1 MASLQPQT
9 NVNPKEFFFVKS
21 PIPATGL
28 DFGPGPKGGSTTI
41 VTNEDGVLTTNLGDI
56 LNASLWAE
64 FPAST
69 RYIDMAPGG
78 TQRITATNSQL
89 FFNGEALAA
98 GGTISDWSYYP
109 VDSGHIDFSGPGQ
122 RLTATDTNLVYNGVP
137 LTGGEGEGWSIYPA
151 LQNVDISGHNLNN
164 VRTINVSTV
173 SAPLNLALTCQNNM
187 SIEVPNLMTTTTLDY
202 ALIVGS
208 ILHPETPA
216 KIDLSTSNG
225 TFGQINLTANP
236 GVLGFNGAVYI
247 TANGGTDPTG
257 NTSYGGNITIQAN
270 TPINTGGVTFSSAV
284 KISGASVLSYAGLIP
299 PVGSNAGIN
308 YIFGNVGVSITSDVT
323 GPLLTPAPLSVYIFG
338 RTGTSIPSV
347 ISDIDGS
354 HSGGLYC
361 ADVQPYSDG
370 LTTSDLYVKGRGT
383 VRAGLLPPLI
393 GNVIL
398 ENVKKI
404 DGNIYIR
411 NPESFNFVTTTPAL
425 DIVGLVS
432 INNAPYANTQE
443 WSTFDASSN
452 VVMNGN
458 SITTCADIQVD
469 TINGIPATPKTPIYA
484 NATETITEAWYGRMV
499 VIDTNII
506 NSTFT
511 FTYDQ
516 PQLPNMY
523 FTLVVTVNVQQA
535 ITLRI
540 QPENSPYTLYPGQNY
555 QVTYDPNFT
564 GLLLVNGPPR
574 ITPETMAPTRDI
586 SGSTYEVTLADYNAL
601 FIFTGP
607 GDELNLTSS
616 LTGATFYCRLLIEYT
631 GVPRE
636 LYVSMN
642 GDLILYIQYPPSR
655 IFTLLLTPSGG
666 WTTYL

>member
-9 NVNPKEFFFVKS
+9 SVNPSKFYFLTDPVSSSGITFS
-21 PIPATGL
+21 DPSGGAATTAIL
-28 DFGPGPKGGSTTI
+28 NVGGILETPT
-41 VTNEDGVLTTNLGDI
+41 GDI
-56 LNASLWAE
+56 LNSSYWSQ

-69 RYIDMAPGG
+69 GYIDMSAGG
-78 TQRITATNSQL
+78 GQRITATDSQL
-89 FFNGEALAA
+89 FFNGQPLAS
-98 GGTISDWSYYP
+98 GGNVADWSYFP
-109 VDSGHIDFSGPGQ
+109 VDSGYIDFSGAGQ

-137 LTGGEGEGWSIYPA
+137 LTGGQGEGWSVYPA
-151 LQNVDISGHNLNN
+151 LQNVDMDGFSLTDVNSI
-164 VRTINVSTV
+164 VAR
-173 SAPLNLALTCQNNM
+173 LNLLLTCVNNM
-187 SIEVPNLMTTTTLDY
+187 TLTVPNIYNATAIRY
-202 ALIVGS
+202 GVVAGS
-208 ILHPETPA
+208 AAHPESPA
-216 KIDLSTSNG
+216 IIDLATSNG
-225 TFGQINLTANP
+225 SFGEINLTANP

-257 NTSYGGNITIQAN
+257 TTAYGGNITIQAN
-270 TPINTGGVTFSSAV
+270 TPLNTGGVTFSSAV

-299 PVGSNAGIN
+299 PVGSNTGIN
-308 YIFGNVGVSITSDVT
+308 YVFGNLGVSITSDIT

-338 RTGTSIPSV
+338 RSGTSIPSV

-398 ENVKKI
+398 ENVKTI

-411 NPESFNFVTTTPAL
+411 DPESFNFVTTTPAL

-443 WSTFDASSN
+443 WSTFDACSN

-469 TINGIPATPKTPIYA
+469 TINGLPATPKTPIYV
-484 NATETITEAWYGRMV
+484 NETETITEAWYGRMV
-499 VIDTNII
+499 VIDAGNI
-506 NSTFT
+506 NDTFT
-511 FTYDQ
+511 FTYDE
-516 PQLPNMY
+516 PQFPNMY
-523 FTLVVTVNVQQA
+523 FTLVVTLNVA
-535 ITLRI
+535 RPITLRI
-540 QPENSPYTLYPGQNY
+540 QPGNTRFTLYGGQNY
-555 QVTYDPNFT
+555 QVVYDPLFS

-574 ITPETMAPTRDI
+574 ITPETMAPTRNI
-586 SGSTYEVTLADYNAL
+586 SGSTYDVTLSDYNAL
-601 FIFTGP
+601 FIYTGVSN
-607 GDELNLTSS
+607 ELYLTSS

-631 GVPRE
+631 GPSARE
-636 LYVSMN
+636 LYVYMN
-642 GDLILYIQYPPSR
+642 GVSILFIQYPPAR
-655 IFTLLLTPSGG
+655 VFTLLLTPSSG
-666 WTTYL
+666 WTAYL

>member
-9 NVNPKEFFFVKS
+9 SVNPTKFYFLTDPVSSNGITFVDS
-21 PIPATGL
+21 SGGGATTAIL
-28 DFGPGPKGGSTTI
+28 NVGGILETPT
-41 VTNEDGVLTTNLGDI
+41 GDI
-56 LNASLWAE
+56 LNSSYWSQ

-69 RYIDMAPGG
+69 GYIDMDSTGN
-78 TQRITATNSQL
+78 QRITATDSQL
-89 FFNGEALAA
+89 FYNGQPLAA
-98 GGTISDWSYYP
+98 GGNVADWSYFP
-109 VDSGHIDFSGPGQ
+109 VDSGYIDFSGASQ

-151 LQNVDISGHNLNN
+151 LQNVDMDGFSLTDVNSI
-164 VRTINVSTV
+164 VAR
-173 SAPLNLALTCQNNM
+173 LNLLLTCVNNM
-187 SIEVPNLMTTTTLDY
+187 TLTVPNIYNATAIRY
-202 ALIVGS
+202 GVVAGS
-208 ILHPETPA
+208 IAHPESPA
-216 KIDLSTSNG
+216 IIDLATANG
-225 TFGQINLTANP
+225 SFGEINLTANP

-257 NTSYGGNITIQAN
+257 TTAYGGNITIQAN
-270 TPINTGGVTFSSAV
+270 TPINTEGITFSSAV

-299 PVGSNAGIN
+299 PIGSNTGIN

-347 ISDIDGS
+347 ISDFDGS

-398 ENVKKI
+398 ENVLKI
-404 DGNIYIR
+404 DGNIFIR
-411 NPESFNFVTTTPAL
+411 DPVSFNFVTTTPAL

-443 WSTFDASSN
+443 WSTFDACSN

-499 VIDTNII
+499 VIDTN
-506 NSTFT
+506 SPTDTFT
-511 FTYDQ
+511 FTYNE

-523 FTLVVTVNVQQA
+523 FTLVVTVNVQRT
-535 ITLRI
+535 IILRI

-574 ITPETMAPTRDI
+574 ITPESMAPTRTI
-586 SGSTYEVTLADYNAL
+586 SGSTYEVTLIDYNAL
-601 FIFTGP
+601 FIYTGS
-607 GDELNLTSS
+607 GDELYLTSP
-616 LTGATFYCRLLIEYT
+616 LTGTTFYCRILIQDT
-631 GVPRE
+631 GAPRE
-636 LYVSMN
+636 LYIYMN
-642 GDLILYIQYPPSR
+642 GTFLFYIQYPPPR
-655 IFTLLLTPSGG
+655 VFTLLLTPSGG
-666 WTTYL
+666 WTYYL